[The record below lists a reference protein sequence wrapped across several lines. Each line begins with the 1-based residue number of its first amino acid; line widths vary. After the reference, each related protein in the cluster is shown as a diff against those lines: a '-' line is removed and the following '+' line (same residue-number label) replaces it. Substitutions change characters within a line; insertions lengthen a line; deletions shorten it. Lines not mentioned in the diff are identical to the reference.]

1 MEIDAASRWYA
12 FSVRPQKEAAASEVL
27 RRHGFVAYVPM
38 RERLVLVNRHRKTR
52 ERRRF
57 PIVPG
62 VVFAGRDHEIDA
74 EILWRVLGRQRDGP
88 SEALRGA
95 HKPDSM
101 SRQEWG
107 RIIETR
113 TSEPLRPVTALIS
126 IGGQCEI
133 PAYQIKRMVK
143 ANGDD
148 EREVMR
154 VRVEKRFHEGE
165 LVRVMDGSP
174 WHGFVAPVEE
184 IRGQRARL
192 MLHLFGRETP
202 ADISLDL
209 LEAAE

>member
-12 FSVRPQKEAAASEVL
+12 FSVRPQKENAASEVL
-27 RRHGFVAYVPM
+27 RRYGFVAYVPM

-52 ERRRF
+52 EARRF

-74 EILWRVLGRQRDGP
+74 EILWRVLGRDRWNVVN
-88 SEALRGA
+88 A
-95 HKPDSM
+95 
-101 SRQEWG
+101 
-107 RIIETR
+107 I
-113 TSEPLRPVTALIS
+113 TALVS
-126 IGGQCEI
+126 VGGQCEI

-174 WHGFVAPVEE
+174 WEGFVAPVEE
-184 IRGQRARL
+184 IRGERARL